1 MRGDSRPQLGY
12 RIDTLL
18 DLRRGVPGACGALV
32 RLVPRTDEAADQ
44 ECSFRE
50 TLRKYIET
58 PAQAPAPDL
67 APILEEPSH
76 GCVEGYV

>member
-1 MRGDSRPQLGY
+1 
-12 RIDTLL
+12 
-18 DLRRGVPGACGALV
+18 
-32 RLVPRTDEAADQ
+32 VPRTDEAADQ